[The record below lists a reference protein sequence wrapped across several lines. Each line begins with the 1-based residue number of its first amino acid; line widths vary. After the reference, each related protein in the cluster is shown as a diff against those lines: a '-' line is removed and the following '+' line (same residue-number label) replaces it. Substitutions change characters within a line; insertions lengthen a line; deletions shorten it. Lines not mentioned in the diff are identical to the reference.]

1 MANGDQSNEQQ
12 VQTMMR
18 QQWEAIL
25 ACQDEKKAFCLTIA
39 VQLKGSEIKPEECVP
54 EPYRSRLGGHEYTQF
69 PSSFEKGWLF
79 EHIPFDQVEECLS
92 ILGTMLD
99 DWTFQSEPLWL
110 PSRSDDGL
118 CLAFLELI
126 KAYEGY
132 KVFVNLE
139 PQLCQEQFEQIADVF
154 FVPVYA

>member
-1 MANGDQSNEQQ
+1 MCEH
-12 VQTMMR
+12 
-18 QQWEAIL
+18 L
-25 ACQDEKKAFCLTIA
+25 
-39 VQLKGSEIKPEECVP
+39 P
-54 EPYRSRLGGHEYTQF
+54 
-69 PSSFEKGWLF
+69 FE
-79 EHIPFDQVEECLS
+79 QVEECLS

-132 KVFVNLE
+132 KVFVHLGLNYVKSSSSRSPMYFLS
-139 PQLCQEQFEQIADVF
+139 LFTRRRWSIM
-154 FVPVYA
+154 